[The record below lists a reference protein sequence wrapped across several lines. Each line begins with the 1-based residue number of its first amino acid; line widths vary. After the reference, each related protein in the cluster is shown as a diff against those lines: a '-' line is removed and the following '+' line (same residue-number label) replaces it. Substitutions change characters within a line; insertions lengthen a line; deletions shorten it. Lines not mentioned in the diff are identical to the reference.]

1 MVRLLLADERLGSAL
16 RSRHGVKLAGVPE
29 RRHFRAVSGPSSNP
43 IPRTATA
50 ALVLLTAV
58 NLLNYIDRYVVP
70 AVFES
75 LKRSPMAPS
84 DTQLGLLMSGFLVV
98 YTLTAPLFGRL
109 GDTRNRPRVLAAG
122 VALWS
127 AATALGGVAR
137 SYIGLLVARMA
148 VGVGEAAYGTV
159 GPSLLADLYP
169 VERRGRAFSIFFMA
183 IPVGA
188 ALGYM
193 LGGFVDHH
201 WGWRRV
207 FFVAGAPGL
216 LAAFLLLALREPP
229 RGAHDTVA
237 DSPPPR
243 PEAWS
248 FRSTYAAL
256 LRNRVY
262 VLTILGYAAY
272 TFALGGIAAW
282 MPPFLERVRGL
293 SGPAATVRFGGIVVA
308 TGLLGTYAGGWLGDR
323 LLARTRAAYLWLSGV
338 ATLGAA
344 PLFYLSLASPA
355 PAVYWS
361 AVVGAQLL
369 MFASTGPINSV
380 IVNIVPVHIRASA
393 VALSIFTIHALGDVP
408 SPFLVGVIADARSL
422 ALGVL
427 ILPVAALVGGLIW
440 SYAATIPAA
449 PRR

>member
-58 NLLNYIDRYVVP
+58 NMLNYIDRYVVP

-169 VERRGRAFSIFFMA
+169 VQRRGRAFSIFFTA

-216 LAAFLLLALREPP
+216 LAAFLLLALREPA
-229 RGAHDTVA
+229 RGAHDAVA
-237 DSPPPR
+237 DSPR

-323 LLARTRAAYLWLSGV
+323 LLARTRAAYLWLSGI

>member
-1 MVRLLLADERLGSAL
+1 MRSA
-16 RSRHGVKLAGVPE
+16 
-29 RRHFRAVSGPSSNP
+29 
-43 IPRTATA
+43 RTALA
-50 ALVLLTAV
+50 LLTAV
-58 NLLNYIDRYVVP
+58 NLLNYIDRYIVP

-75 LKRSPMAPS
+75 LKRSPIAPS
-84 DTQLGLLMSGFLVV
+84 DVQLGLLMSGFLVV
-98 YTLTAPLFGRL
+98 YTLTAPLFGLL

-127 AATALGGVAR
+127 AATVLGGVAR
-137 SYIGLLVARMA
+137 NYVGLLVARMT
-148 VGVGEAAYGTV
+148 VGVGEAAYGTI
-159 GPSLLADLYP
+159 GQSLLADLYP
-169 VERRGRAFSIFFMA
+169 VRRRGRAFAIFFTA

-216 LAAFLLLALREPP
+216 LLALLLLRLKDPARGSQDEVTETQARPP
-229 RGAHDTVA
+229 WSARG
-237 DSPPPR
+237 
-243 PEAWS
+243 
-248 FRSTYAAL
+248 TYAAL
-256 LRNRVY
+256 IRNRPF
-262 VLTILGYAAY
+262 VLTVLGYAAY

-293 SGPAATVRFGGIVVA
+293 SGPAATVRFGGIVVL

-323 LLARTRAAYLWLSGV
+323 LLTRTRTAYLWLSGV

-344 PLFYLSLASPA
+344 PLFYLSLASST

-361 AVVGAQLL
+361 AMIGAQLL
-369 MFASTGPINSV
+369 MFASTGPINSA
-380 IVNIVPVHIRASA
+380 IVNVVPAHIRASA

-408 SPFLVGVIADARSL
+408 SPFLVGLIADARSL

-427 ILPVAALVGGLIW
+427 ILPVAALAGGAIW
-440 SYAATIPAA
+440 CSAAAIPASR
-449 PRR
+449 PP

>member
-1 MVRLLLADERLGSAL
+1 MSTPNTASRSA
-16 RSRHGVKLAGVPE
+16 
-29 RRHFRAVSGPSSNP
+29 
-43 IPRTATA
+43 TT

-84 DTQLGLLMSGFLVV
+84 DTQLGLLMSGFLIV
-98 YTLTAPLFGRL
+98 YTVTAPLFGLL

-127 AATALGGVAR
+127 AATALGGAAR
-137 SYIGLLVARMA
+137 SYTSLLVARMA
-148 VGVGEAAYGTV
+148 VGVGEAAYGTI
-159 GPSLLADLYP
+159 GPSLLADYYP
-169 VERRGRAFSIFFMA
+169 VQRRGRAFAIFFTA

-201 WGWRRV
+201 WGWRSV
-207 FFVAGAPGL
+207 FFVAGTPGL
-216 LAAFLLLALREPP
+216 LVALLLLALREPV
-229 RGAHDTVA
+229 RGTHDET
-237 DSPPPR
+237 SPAETRAP
-243 PEAWS
+243 WS
-248 FRSTYAAL
+248 FRTTYAAL
-256 LRNRVY
+256 LRNRSY
-262 VLTILGYAAY
+262 VLTVLGYAAY

-293 SGPAATVRFGGIVVA
+293 SGPAATVRFGGIVVV
-308 TGLLGTYAGGWLGDR
+308 TGLIGTYAGGWLGDR
-323 LLARTRAAYLWLSGV
+323 LLARTRTAYLWLSGV
-338 ATLGAA
+338 ATLVAA
-344 PLFYLSLASPA
+344 PLFYLALAAPA

-361 AVVGAQLL
+361 AIVGAQLL
-369 MFASTGPINSV
+369 MFASTGPINSA
-380 IVNIVPVHIRASA
+380 IVNAVPAQIRASA
-393 VALSIFTIHALGDVP
+393 VALSIFAIHALGDVP
-408 SPFLVGVIADARSL
+408 SPFLVGVIADARTL

-427 ILPVAALVGGLIW
+427 ILPAAALVGGAIW
-440 SYAATIPAA
+440 CYGATIPAS

>member
-1 MVRLLLADERLGSAL
+1 MSSPNTTASRSA
-16 RSRHGVKLAGVPE
+16 
-29 RRHFRAVSGPSSNP
+29 
-43 IPRTATA
+43 TT

-84 DTQLGLLMSGFLVV
+84 DTQLGLLMSGFLIV
-98 YTLTAPLFGRL
+98 YTVTAPLFGLL

-127 AATALGGVAR
+127 AATALGGAAR
-137 SYIGLLVARMA
+137 SYTSLLVARMA
-148 VGVGEAAYGTV
+148 VGVGEAAYGTI
-159 GPSLLADLYP
+159 GPSLLADYYP
-169 VERRGRAFSIFFMA
+169 VHRRGRAFAIFFTA

-201 WGWRRV
+201 WGWRSV
-207 FFVAGAPGL
+207 FFVAGTPGL
-216 LAAFLLLALREPP
+216 LVALLLLALREPV
-229 RGAHDTVA
+229 RGTHDETPA
-237 DSPPPR
+237 TATCAP
-243 PEAWS
+243 WS
-248 FRSTYAAL
+248 FRTTYAAL
-256 LRNRVY
+256 LRNRPY
-262 VLTILGYAAY
+262 VLTVLGYAAY

-293 SGPAATVRFGGIVVA
+293 SGPAATVRFGGIVVV
-308 TGLLGTYAGGWLGDR
+308 TGLIGTYAGGWLGDR
-323 LLARTRAAYLWLSGV
+323 LLARTRTAYLWLSGV
-338 ATLGAA
+338 ATLAAA
-344 PLFYLSLASPA
+344 PLFYLALASPA

-361 AVVGAQLL
+361 AIVGAQLL
-369 MFASTGPINSV
+369 MFASTGPINSA
-380 IVNIVPVHIRASA
+380 IVNAVPAQIRASA
-393 VALSIFTIHALGDVP
+393 VALSIFAIHALGDVP
-408 SPFLVGVIADARSL
+408 SPFLVGVIADARTL

-427 ILPVAALVGGLIW
+427 ILPAAALVGGAIW
-440 SYAATIPAA
+440 CYGATIPAA

>member
-1 MVRLLLADERLGSAL
+1 M
-16 RSRHGVKLAGVPE
+16 
-29 RRHFRAVSGPSSNP
+29 RAVSSPN
-43 IPRTATA
+43 TASRSATT

-84 DTQLGLLMSGFLVV
+84 DTQLGLLMSGFLIV
-98 YTLTAPLFGRL
+98 YTVTAPLFGLL

-127 AATALGGVAR
+127 AATALGGAAR
-137 SYIGLLVARMA
+137 SYASLLVARMA
-148 VGVGEAAYGTV
+148 VGVGEAAYGTI
-159 GPSLLADLYP
+159 GPSLLADYYP
-169 VERRGRAFSIFFMA
+169 VQRRGRAFAIFFTA

-201 WGWRRV
+201 WGWRSV
-207 FFVAGAPGL
+207 FFVAGTPGL
-216 LAAFLLLALREPP
+216 LVALLLLALREPV
-229 RGAHDTVA
+229 RGTHDETPA
-237 DSPPPR
+237 TETRAP
-243 PEAWS
+243 WS
-248 FRSTYAAL
+248 FRTTYSAL
-256 LRNRVY
+256 LRNRPY
-262 VLTILGYAAY
+262 VLTVLGYAAY

-293 SGPAATVRFGGIVVA
+293 SGPAATVRFGGIVVV
-308 TGLLGTYAGGWLGDR
+308 TGLIGTYAGGWLGDR
-323 LLARTRAAYLWLSGV
+323 LLARTRTAYLWLSGV
-338 ATLGAA
+338 ATLVAA
-344 PLFYLSLASPA
+344 PLFYLALASPV

-361 AVVGAQLL
+361 AIVGAQLL
-369 MFASTGPINSV
+369 MFASTGPINSA
-380 IVNIVPVHIRASA
+380 IVNAVPAQIRASA
-393 VALSIFTIHALGDVP
+393 VALSIFAIHALGDVP
-408 SPFLVGVIADARSL
+408 SPFLVGVIADARTL

-427 ILPVAALVGGLIW
+427 ILPVAALVGGAIW
-440 SYAATIPAA
+440 CYGATIPAA